1 MTTKRETV
9 LQALFAAVQG
19 TGLQVVRND
28 AKPQDVPAT
37 GALVLHDGEPGEP
50 ETTLS
55 PLTWHYLHR
64 AQIDLFAVDGDDP
77 RDEVFDAAVTLIGAA
92 LAADRTLGGT
102 CDWVEPEAPAA
113 VPLEETGGQPVKSAA
128 ITVVLHYST
137 TDPLG

>member
-1 MTTKRETV
+1 MTKRETV
-9 LQALFAAVQG
+9 LLGLFAALEG
-19 TGLQVVRND
+19 TGLQVARND

-37 GALVLHDGEPGEP
+37 GALVLHDGEPGEA
-50 ETTLS
+50 EITLS
-55 PLTWHYLHR
+55 PMTWHYRHR
-64 AQIDLFAVDGDDP
+64 AQIDLFAVDGDES
-77 RDEVFDAAVTLIGAA
+77 REAVFDAAVAVIGAA

-113 VPLEETGGQPVKSAA
+113 VPLEETGGAPVKAAA